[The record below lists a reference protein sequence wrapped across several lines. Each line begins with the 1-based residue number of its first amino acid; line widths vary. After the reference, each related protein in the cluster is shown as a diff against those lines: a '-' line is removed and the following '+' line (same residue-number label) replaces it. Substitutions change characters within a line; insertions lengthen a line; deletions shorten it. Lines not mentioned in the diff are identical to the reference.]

1 MRLTTSDQ
9 KCLSSLFTESISTFS
24 HQRYFHCAWKFLK
37 KWIEGE
43 VVRST
48 NRQLCIGEVS
58 DIPSLQKWKWIQT
71 HILSKCKICFAAECI
86 FNWLHHKW
94 GCRALLI
101 FLPICQR
108 GLSCHK
114 RGIIIATKKPST
126 ILQASRGAERRR
138 KFLAGGAW
146 GGWRSAGSQILFK
159 QEHLYPVPCELWAG
173 DELNCEKRKSF

>member
-1 MRLTTSDQ
+1 MFLEIAWHNLRLVWA
-9 KCLSSLFTESISTFS
+9 CSIQS
-24 HQRYFHCAWKFLK
+24 KFYLTARTLCSGVK
-37 KWIEGE
+37 GAFLREWIEGE

-71 HILSKCKICFAAECI
+71 HILGKCKICFAAECI

-114 RGIIIATKKPST
+114 RAIIIATTQKTQMGQIGPRAVRYIGIPVYIRV
-126 ILQASRGAERRR
+126 ILWLKRFSRT
-138 KFLAGGAW
+138 
-146 GGWRSAGSQILFK
+146 
-159 QEHLYPVPCELWAG
+159 
-173 DELNCEKRKSF
+173 

>member
-1 MRLTTSDQ
+1 M
-9 KCLSSLFTESISTFS
+9 KG
-24 HQRYFHCAWKFLK
+24 AFLRE
-37 KWIEGE
+37 WIEGE

-71 HILSKCKICFAAECI
+71 HILGKCKICLAAECI

-146 GGWRSAGSQILFK
+146 GDGGVQGLRSFLSRNTCIQC
-159 QEHLYPVPCELWAG
+159 PVSCGLGTSWIV
-173 DELNCEKRKSF
+173 RKGRAF

>member
-1 MRLTTSDQ
+1 MAKIEFENPKKLIFGWFDPNMWRHIFWKSYDKIDILRFIWACSILSNFYLTARTLCSGV
-9 KCLSSLFTESISTFS
+9 KG
-24 HQRYFHCAWKFLK
+24 AFLRE
-37 KWIEGE
+37 WIEGE

-71 HILSKCKICFAAECI
+71 HILGKCKICFAAECI

-114 RGIIIATKKPST
+114 RAIIIATTQKK
-126 ILQASRGAERRR
+126 
-138 KFLAGGAW
+138 
-146 GGWRSAGSQILFK
+146 
-159 QEHLYPVPCELWAG
+159 WA
-173 DELNCEKRKSF
+173 R